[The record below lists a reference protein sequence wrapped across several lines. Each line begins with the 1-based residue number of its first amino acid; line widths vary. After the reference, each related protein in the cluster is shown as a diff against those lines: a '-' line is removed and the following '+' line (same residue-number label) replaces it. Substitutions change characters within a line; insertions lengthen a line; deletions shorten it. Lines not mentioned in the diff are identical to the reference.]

1 MFGVRLK
8 PEKTTTLTALD
19 LLSAQTAEASDLLA
33 RALNGQGNGSQN
45 YLFQIK
51 PITEECNAIVRQV
64 AERLKH
70 TFMSALDREDIYGL
84 VMSLTGIVH
93 GLDRFATR
101 FDSYRPNHCSPEMIR
116 VVGLIKQIIGELARA
131 VPAIDRQKEIKTRL
145 ETISRIQRESNDICR
160 EAIGSLL
167 RSHQRPTDVLMY
179 KDLYEQLESIIERCG
194 QVGSLVERISIK
206 NA

>member
-8 PEKTTTLTALD
+8 PEKKITLTALD
-19 LLSAQTAEASDLLA
+19 QLTAQTEEASELLA
-33 RALNGQGNGSQN
+33 KALDGHGNGSQD

-84 VMSLTGIVH
+84 VMALTGIVH

-101 FDSYRPNHCSPEMIR
+101 FESYRPNHCSPEMIR
-116 VVGLIKQIIGELARA
+116 AVGLIKQIIGELAQA
-131 VPAIDRQKEIKTRL
+131 LPAIDRGKNINSRL
-145 ETISRIQRESNDICR
+145 EVISRIQHEGSDICR
-160 EAIGSLL
+160 EAVGRLL
-167 RSHQRPTDVLMY
+167 RSNQRPTDVLMY